1 MNSLT
6 IGLISAGSIF
16 GGSLLGMGLRRLLPG
31 HHLSKET
38 QDVVKLSA
46 GTIATLT
53 ALVLGLLV
61 SSAKS
66 SFDAMNTGVVQGS
79 AKIIFLD
86 RTLARYGPETKPVR
100 EQLKRS
106 IAAGI
111 EAVWPAEKTGV
122 SALTAF
128 ERVNGMELVQDKL
141 SEISPRSDAQRQILG
156 EGQQIVGDLSQSR
169 WLLLEEAQTELPRS
183 LLLVLVFWL
192 TLLFISFGLFAPPNA
207 TALTVLGV
215 GACAVSAAI
224 FLVLELNRPLDGMI
238 RISSAPLLNAL
249 KHAGQKSFKIRRAWW
264 RPDRPSPL
272 PTGPLWFGQP
282 LSYLGRGGQPPV
294 ATGRKAASPQ
304 PVVQP
309 SEG

>member
-1 MNSLT
+1 MSSLT
-6 IGLISAGSIF
+6 VGLISATIIF
-16 GGSLLGMGLRRLLPG
+16 GGSLLGMWLRRFLPG

-46 GTIATLT
+46 GMVATLT

-66 SFDAMNTGVVQGS
+66 AFDTMSAGVVQGS
-79 AKIIFLD
+79 AKMILLD
-86 RTLARYGPETKPVR
+86 RTLARYGQEAKPAR

-111 EAVWPAEKTGV
+111 EAVWPSEKTGV

-128 ERVNGMELVQDKL
+128 ERANGMELVQDTL
-141 SEISPRSDAQRQILG
+141 RELVPQTDAQRQLLAQA
-156 EGQQIVGDLSQSR
+156 QQIAADLGQSR

-183 LLLVLVFWL
+183 LLLILVFWL
-192 TLLFISFGLFAPPNA
+192 TLLFVSFGLFAPPNA

-224 FLVLELNRPLDGMI
+224 VLVLELNRPLDGVVK
-238 RISSAPLLNAL
+238 ISSAPLWSAL
-249 KHAGQKSFKIRRAWW
+249 QHLGQ
-264 RPDRPSPL
+264 
-272 PTGPLWFGQP
+272 
-282 LSYLGRGGQPPV
+282 
-294 ATGRKAASPQ
+294 
-304 PVVQP
+304 
-309 SEG
+309 